1 MPVPFILGGLAVG
14 SALFG
19 IKKGLDAKEKI
30 NQVKDIELTIKEISS
45 HCNEIM
51 KTAKK
56 DTSNELENLG
66 REKLTIMSGT
76 MHKFVDTYKNMK
88 NVNFKEIGIDEL
100 ENFKPETKEIAALNV
115 ATLDAVDL
123 TVSGVGAVAG
133 STLLAVGTYG
143 AVMYGGF
150 AAASTGTMIGA
161 LSGAAA
167 TNATLAWLGG
177 GSLAAGGFGMAGGM
191 AVLGGIVAGPALAL
205 GGVFLDSK
213 AEDKLYEAL
222 EQKDKAIRFQ
232 KEVEQAVLALKAIA
246 KRSIQVKDLLANL
259 NVLFDS
265 QITKFKTIVELLGY
279 NYAEYPEKAKHT
291 VAINAMLAK
300 IIKIIIDTPLLT
312 TKGELTTDSFKVISR
327 FETITEKTCDN
338 KDSLVTYINEP
349 AKQQSN
355 VRSYYR
361 SYVGEMEQFEQ
372 CAASGDAKK
381 LYDLGY
387 SLEGKNIKIAK
398 MCYERASELGYSIA
412 ENRLKF
418 LGDDA
423 DLKEN
428 KTSNKKKKFI
438 GVEEQI
444 ISLAYKKDAKGLFD
458 LGCELE
464 EEDMKT
470 AKRCYE
476 EASDLGSMPA
486 YNRLRYL
493 NSKGL

>member
-1 MPVPFILGGLAVG
+1 MA
-14 SALFG
+14 
-19 IKKGLDAKEKI
+19 
-30 NQVKDIELTIKEISS
+30 Q
-45 HCNEIM
+45 
-51 KTAKK
+51 
-56 DTSNELENLG
+56 
-66 REKLTIMSGT
+66 
-76 MHKFVDTYKNMK
+76 
-88 NVNFKEIGIDEL
+88 
-100 ENFKPETKEIAALNV
+100 
-115 ATLDAVDL
+115 
-123 TVSGVGAVAG
+123 
-133 STLLAVGTYG
+133 YG

-327 FETITEKTCDN
+327 FENITEKTCDN
-338 KDSLVTYINEP
+338 KDSLVTYLGS
-349 AKQQSN
+349 SN
-355 VRSYYR
+355 RNS
-361 SYVGEMEQFEQ
+361 SAEKFKSPTQFVNLT
-372 CAASGDAKK
+372 D
-381 LYDLGY
+381 
-387 SLEGKNIKIAK
+387 KILTLVI
-398 MCYERASELGYSIA
+398 R
-412 ENRLKF
+412 
-418 LGDDA
+418 
-423 DLKEN
+423 
-428 KTSNKKKKFI
+428 
-438 GVEEQI
+438 
-444 ISLAYKKDAKGLFD
+444 KDAKGLFD

-464 EEDMKT
+464 DNDIEN
-470 AKRCYE
+470 AKRCYK
-476 EASDLGSMPA
+476 EASDLGSMSA

>member
-1 MPVPFILGGLAVG
+1 
-14 SALFG
+14 
-19 IKKGLDAKEKI
+19 
-30 NQVKDIELTIKEISS
+30 
-45 HCNEIM
+45 
-51 KTAKK
+51 
-56 DTSNELENLG
+56 
-66 REKLTIMSGT
+66 MSGT
-76 MHKFVDTYKNMK
+76 MDNKFVDTYKNMK

-161 LSGAAA
+161 FKWCSSNKCNTGV
-167 TNATLAWLGG
+167 AWRWFTSCWWLWYGWWY
-177 GSLAAGGFGMAGGM
+177 GSI
-191 AVLGGIVAGPALAL
+191 GGIVAGPALAL

-338 KDSLVTYINEP
+338 KDSLVTYLGS
-349 AKQQSN
+349 SN
-355 VRSYYR
+355 RNS
-361 SYVGEMEQFEQ
+361 SAEKFKSPTQFVNLT
-372 CAASGDAKK
+372 D
-381 LYDLGY
+381 
-387 SLEGKNIKIAK
+387 KILTLVI
-398 MCYERASELGYSIA
+398 R
-412 ENRLKF
+412 
-418 LGDDA
+418 
-423 DLKEN
+423 
-428 KTSNKKKKFI
+428 
-438 GVEEQI
+438 
-444 ISLAYKKDAKGLFD
+444 KDAKGLFD

-464 EEDMKT
+464 DNDIEN
-470 AKRCYE
+470 AKRCYK
-476 EASDLGSMPA
+476 EASDLGSMSA

>member
-300 IIKIIIDTPLLT
+300 IIIDTPLLT

-338 KDSLVTYINEP
+338 KDSLVTYLGS
-349 AKQQSN
+349 SN
-355 VRSYYR
+355 RNS
-361 SYVGEMEQFEQ
+361 SAEKFKSPTQFVNLT
-372 CAASGDAKK
+372 D
-381 LYDLGY
+381 
-387 SLEGKNIKIAK
+387 KILTLVI
-398 MCYERASELGYSIA
+398 R
-412 ENRLKF
+412 
-418 LGDDA
+418 
-423 DLKEN
+423 
-428 KTSNKKKKFI
+428 
-438 GVEEQI
+438 
-444 ISLAYKKDAKGLFD
+444 KDAKGLFD

-464 EEDMKT
+464 DNDIEN
-470 AKRCYE
+470 AKRCYK
-476 EASDLGSMPA
+476 EASDLGSMSA

-493 NSKGL
+493 NS

>member
-1 MPVPFILGGLAVG
+1 MPVPFILGGLAVAAAG
-14 SALFG
+14 YG
-19 IKKGLDAKEKI
+19 VKKGIDAKDKI
-30 NQVKDIELTIKEISS
+30 DRTENIQIQIKDLINRCNILMKSSKENSTNAIQKLGQTKISVMS
-45 HCNEIM
+45 TSMNE
-51 KTAKK
+51 
-56 DTSNELENLG
+56 
-66 REKLTIMSGT
+66 
-76 MHKFVDTYKNMK
+76 FVDIYSKMK
-88 NVNFKEIGIDEL
+88 NVNFTDIGIDEL
-100 ENFKPETKEIAALNV
+100 KNFKPENKEIAELQV
-115 ATLDAVDL
+115 ASVGAIDL
-123 TVSGVGAVAG
+123 TVSSAGAIAG
-133 STLLAVGTYG
+133 STLLAAGTYG
-143 AVMYGGF
+143 AVMHGGF
-150 AAASTGTMIGA
+150 ALASTGTAIGT
-161 LSGAAA
+161 LHGAAA

-177 GSLAAGGFGMAGGM
+177 GSLATGGFGMAGGM

-338 KDSLVTYINEP
+338 KDSLVTYLGS
-349 AKQQSN
+349 SN
-355 VRSYYR
+355 RNS
-361 SYVGEMEQFEQ
+361 SAEKFKSPTQFVNLT
-372 CAASGDAKK
+372 D
-381 LYDLGY
+381 
-387 SLEGKNIKIAK
+387 KILTLVI
-398 MCYERASELGYSIA
+398 R
-412 ENRLKF
+412 
-418 LGDDA
+418 
-423 DLKEN
+423 
-428 KTSNKKKKFI
+428 
-438 GVEEQI
+438 
-444 ISLAYKKDAKGLFD
+444 KDAKGLFD

-464 EEDMKT
+464 DNDIEN
-470 AKRCYE
+470 AKRCYK
-476 EASDLGSMPA
+476 EASDLGSMSA